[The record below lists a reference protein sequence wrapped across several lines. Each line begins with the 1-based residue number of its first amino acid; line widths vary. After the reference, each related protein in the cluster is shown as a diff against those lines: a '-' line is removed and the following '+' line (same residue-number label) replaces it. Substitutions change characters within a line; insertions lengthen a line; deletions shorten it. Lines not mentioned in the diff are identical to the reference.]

1 MRFEFGLH
9 TGDCNYLPDIN
20 WSYYHAPNNP
30 MPVKLYPDPLT
41 FARVIRKKPILSKYI
56 LHCYAYA

>member
-1 MRFEFGLH
+1 
-9 TGDCNYLPDIN
+9 
-20 WSYYHAPNNP
+20 

-56 LHCYAYA
+56 LHCYAYAWQCVITVNSEYVA